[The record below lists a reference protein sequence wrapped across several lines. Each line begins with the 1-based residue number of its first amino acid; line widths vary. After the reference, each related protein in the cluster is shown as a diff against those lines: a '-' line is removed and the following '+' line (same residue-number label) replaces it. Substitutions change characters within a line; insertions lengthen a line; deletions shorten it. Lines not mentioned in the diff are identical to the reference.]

1 MDVIKMKRTK
11 IILDCDPGHDDALA
25 LTMAAA
31 SNRIELLAVTTSAGN
46 QTPDKTLNNAL
57 RMLTLLNATDV
68 PVASGNQR
76 PLMRHLKIAD
86 YVHGETGLDGAELP
100 APSFEPQDCGAVELI
115 AKVLKA
121 QAEPITLVVTGP
133 MTNIALF
140 LRVHPELEDK
150 IKQIVFMGGAA
161 GQGNV
166 MPTTEFNM
174 AVDPEAAK
182 IVINEGIPL
191 VMAGLNVTLKAQI
204 RPDDLEHIKAIN
216 NPVAQAI
223 AGQMD
228 FYGEWYG
235 QDKFGLAGTPVH
247 DPCTIAYLLKPEIFE
262 AHNAYI
268 DVETQGSLTAGET
281 VVDFTGLM
289 EKDNNA
295 KVLMNLDRVQ
305 FIEMIIE
312 LLHKFD

>member
-1 MDVIKMKRTK
+1 MKRTK

-121 QAEPITLVVTGP
+121 QIEPITLVVTGP

-262 AHNAYI
+262 THNAYI

-295 KVLMNLDRVQ
+295 KVLMDLDREQ
-305 FIEMIIE
+305 FVEMIIE

>member
-1 MDVIKMKRTK
+1 MKPEK

-25 LTMAAA
+25 LTMAIA
-31 SNRIELLAVTTSAGN
+31 SEQIELLGVTTSAGN

-57 RMLTLLNATDV
+57 RMLTLLGVTDV
-68 PVASGNQR
+68 PVAGGNHR
-76 PLMRHLKIAD
+76 PLMRSLKIAD
-86 YVHGETGLDGAELP
+86 YVHGETGLDGADLLEP
-100 APSFEPQDCGAVELI
+100 ADQPAVELI
-115 AKVLKA
+115 ADILRS

-140 LRVHPELEDK
+140 LRIHPELENK

-166 MPTTEFNM
+166 EPTTEFNM

-204 RPDDLEHIKAIN
+204 YPDDLEKIRKIN
-216 NPVAQAI
+216 NQVAQAI
-223 AGQMD
+223 TGQME
-228 FYGEWYG
+228 FYGKWYG
-235 QDKFGLAGTPVH
+235 QTEFGLAGTPVH

-262 AHNAYI
+262 THTAYL
-268 DVETQGSLTAGET
+268 DVETQGQLTAGET

-289 EKDNNA
+289 NQKPNA
-295 KVLMNLDRVQ
+295 KILMDLDRQMFVDL
-305 FIEMIIE
+305 IIS
-312 LLHKFD
+312 LLHRFD

>member
-1 MDVIKMKRTK
+1 MKPEK

-25 LTMAAA
+25 LTMAIA
-31 SNRIELLAVTTSAGN
+31 SEQIELLGVTTSAGN

-57 RMLTLLNATDV
+57 RMLTLLGVTDV
-68 PVASGNQR
+68 PVAGGNHR
-76 PLMRHLKIAD
+76 PLMRSLKIAD
-86 YVHGETGLDGAELP
+86 YVHGETGLDGADLP
-100 APSFEPQDCGAVELI
+100 EPAFKPVDQPAVELI
-115 AKVLKA
+115 ADILRP

-140 LRVHPELEDK
+140 LRIHPELENK

-166 MPTTEFNM
+166 EPTTEFNM

-204 RPDDLEHIKAIN
+204 CPDDFEKIRKIN
-216 NPVAQAI
+216 NRVAQAI
-223 AGQMD
+223 TGQME
-228 FYGEWYG
+228 FYGKWYG
-235 QDKFGLAGTPVH
+235 QAEFGLAGTPVH

-262 AHNAYI
+262 THTAYL
-268 DVETQGSLTAGET
+268 DVETQGQLTAGET

-289 EKDNNA
+289 NQKPNA
-295 KVLMNLDRVQ
+295 KILMDLDRQMFVDL
-305 FIEMIIE
+305 IIS
-312 LLHKFD
+312 LLHRFD

>member
-1 MDVIKMKRTK
+1 MKPEK

-25 LTMAAA
+25 LTMAIA
-31 SNRIELLAVTTSAGN
+31 SEQIELLGVTTSAGN

-57 RMLTLLNATDV
+57 RMLTLLGVTDV
-68 PVASGNQR
+68 PVAGGNHR
-76 PLMRHLKIAD
+76 PLMRNLKIAD
-86 YVHGETGLDGAELP
+86 YVHGETGLDGADLP
-100 APSFEPQDCGAVELI
+100 EPAFEPVDQPAVELI
-115 AKVLKA
+115 ADILRS

-140 LRVHPELEDK
+140 LRIHPELENK

-166 MPTTEFNM
+166 EPTTEFNM

-204 RPDDLEHIKAIN
+204 YPDDLEKIRKIN
-216 NPVAQAI
+216 NQVAQAI
-223 AGQMD
+223 TGQME
-228 FYGEWYG
+228 FYGKWYG
-235 QDKFGLAGTPVH
+235 QAEFGLAGTPVH

-262 AHNAYI
+262 THTAYL
-268 DVETQGSLTAGET
+268 DVETQGQLTAGET

-289 EKDNNA
+289 NQKPNA
-295 KVLMNLDRVQ
+295 KILMDLDRRMFVDL
-305 FIEMIIE
+305 IIS
-312 LLHKFD
+312 LLHRFD

>member
-1 MDVIKMKRTK
+1 MKPEK
-11 IILDCDPGHDDALA
+11 IILDCDPGYDDALA
-25 LTMAAA
+25 LTMAIA
-31 SNRIELLAVTTSAGN
+31 SEQIELLGVTTSAGN

-57 RMLTLLNATDV
+57 RMLTLLGVTDV
-68 PVASGNQR
+68 PVAGGNHR
-76 PLMRHLKIAD
+76 PLMRNLKIAD
-86 YVHGETGLDGAELP
+86 YVHGETGLDGADLP
-100 APSFEPQDCGAVELI
+100 EPAFEPADQPAVELI
-115 AKVLKA
+115 ADILRS

-140 LRVHPELEDK
+140 LRIHPELENK

-166 MPTTEFNM
+166 EPTTEFNM

-204 RPDDLEHIKAIN
+204 YPDDLEKIRKIN
-216 NPVAQAI
+216 NQVAQAI
-223 AGQMD
+223 TGQME
-228 FYGEWYG
+228 FYGKWYG
-235 QDKFGLAGTPVH
+235 QAEFGLAGTPVH

-262 AHNAYI
+262 THTAYL
-268 DVETQGSLTAGET
+268 DVETQGQLTAGET

-289 EKDNNA
+289 NQKPNA
-295 KVLMNLDRVQ
+295 KILMDLDRQMFVDL
-305 FIEMIIE
+305 IIS
-312 LLHKFD
+312 LLHRFD

>member
-1 MDVIKMKRTK
+1 MKPEK
-11 IILDCDPGHDDALA
+11 IILDCDPGYDDALA
-25 LTMAAA
+25 LTMAIA
-31 SNRIELLAVTTSAGN
+31 SEQIELLGVTTSAGN

-57 RMLTLLNATDV
+57 KMLTLLGVTDV
-68 PVASGNQR
+68 PVAGGNHR
-76 PLMRHLKIAD
+76 PLMRNLKIAD
-86 YVHGETGLDGAELP
+86 YVHGETGLDGADLP
-100 APSFEPQDCGAVELI
+100 EPAFEPADQPAVELI
-115 AKVLKA
+115 ADILRS

-140 LRVHPELEDK
+140 LRIHPELENK

-166 MPTTEFNM
+166 EPTTEFNM

-204 RPDDLEHIKAIN
+204 YPDDLEKIRKIN
-216 NPVAQAI
+216 NQVAQAI
-223 AGQMD
+223 TGQME
-228 FYGEWYG
+228 FYGKWYG
-235 QDKFGLAGTPVH
+235 QAEFGLAGTPVH

-262 AHNAYI
+262 THAAYL
-268 DVETQGSLTAGET
+268 DVETQGQLTAGET

-289 EKDNNA
+289 NQKPNA
-295 KVLMNLDRVQ
+295 KILMDLDRQMFVDL
-305 FIEMIIE
+305 IIS
-312 LLHKFD
+312 LLHRFD

>member
-1 MDVIKMKRTK
+1 MKPEK

-25 LTMAAA
+25 LTMAIA
-31 SNRIELLAVTTSAGN
+31 SEQIELLGVTTSAGN
-46 QTPDKTLNNAL
+46 QTSDKTLNNAL
-57 RMLTLLNATDV
+57 RMLTLLGVTDV
-68 PVASGNQR
+68 PVAGGNHR
-76 PLMRHLKIAD
+76 PLMRNLKIAD
-86 YVHGETGLDGAELP
+86 YVHGETGLDGADLP
-100 APSFEPQDCGAVELI
+100 EPAFEPVDQPAVELI
-115 AKVLKA
+115 ADILRS

-140 LRVHPELEDK
+140 LRIHPELENK

-166 MPTTEFNM
+166 EPTTEFNM

-204 RPDDLEHIKAIN
+204 CSDDLEKIRKIN
-216 NPVAQAI
+216 NRVAQAI
-223 AGQMD
+223 TGQME
-228 FYGEWYG
+228 FYGKWYG
-235 QDKFGLAGTPVH
+235 QAEFGLAGTPVH

-262 AHNAYI
+262 THTAYL
-268 DVETQGSLTAGET
+268 DVETQGQLTAGET

-289 EKDNNA
+289 NQKPNA
-295 KVLMNLDRVQ
+295 KILMDLDRQMFVDL
-305 FIEMIIE
+305 IIS
-312 LLHKFD
+312 LLHRFD

>member
-1 MDVIKMKRTK
+1 MKPEK

-25 LTMAAA
+25 LTMAIA
-31 SNRIELLAVTTSAGN
+31 SEQIELLGVTTSAGN

-57 RMLTLLNATDV
+57 RMLTLLGVTDV
-68 PVASGNQR
+68 PVAGGNHR
-76 PLMRHLKIAD
+76 PLMRSLKIAD
-86 YVHGETGLDGAELP
+86 YVHGETGLDGADLP
-100 APSFEPQDCGAVELI
+100 EPAFEPVDQPAVELI
-115 AKVLKA
+115 ADILRS

-140 LRVHPELEDK
+140 LRIHSELENK

-166 MPTTEFNM
+166 EPTTEFNM

-204 RPDDLEHIKAIN
+204 CSDDLEKIRKIN
-216 NPVAQAI
+216 NRVAQAI
-223 AGQMD
+223 TGQME
-228 FYGEWYG
+228 FYGKWYR
-235 QDKFGLAGTPVH
+235 QAEFGLAGTPVH

-262 AHNAYI
+262 THTAYL
-268 DVETQGSLTAGET
+268 DVETQGQLTAGET

-289 EKDNNA
+289 NQKPNA
-295 KVLMNLDRVQ
+295 KILMDLDRQMFVDL
-305 FIEMIIE
+305 IIS
-312 LLHKFD
+312 LLHRFD

>member
-1 MDVIKMKRTK
+1 MEKEK

-25 LTMAAA
+25 LTMAVA
-31 SNRIELLAVTTSAGN
+31 SEKIELLGVTTSAGN

-57 RMLTLLNATDV
+57 RMLTLLNATDI
-68 PVASGNQR
+68 PVASGNKR
-76 PLMRHLKIAD
+76 PLMRNLKIAD

-100 APSFEPQDCGAVELI
+100 EPDFEPVKQPAVELI
-115 AKVLKA
+115 ADILRNQEK
-121 QAEPITLVVTGP
+121 PITLVVTGP

-140 LRVHPELEDK
+140 LRVHPELKDK
-150 IKQIVFMGGAA
+150 IKRIVFMGGAV

-166 MPTTEFNM
+166 QPTTEFNM

-204 RPDDLEHIKAIN
+204 CPDDLERIRQID

-223 AGQMD
+223 TGQME
-228 FYGEWYG
+228 FYGQWYG
-235 QDKFGLAGTPVH
+235 QDQFGLDGTPVH

-262 AHNAYI
+262 SHDAYL
-268 DVETQGSLTAGET
+268 DVETQGQLTAGET
-281 VVDFTGLM
+281 VADFSGLM
-289 EKDNNA
+289 GKKNNA
-295 KVLMNLDRVQ
+295 KILMNLDRQKFVDL
-305 FIEMIIE
+305 IID
-312 LLHKFD
+312 LLHNFD

>member
-1 MDVIKMKRTK
+1 MKRTK

-31 SNRIELLAVTTSAGN
+31 SDRIELLAVTTSAGN

-262 AHNAYI
+262 THNAYI

-281 VVDFTGLM
+281 VVDFSGLM

-295 KVLMNLDRVQ
+295 KVLMDLDREQ
-305 FIEMIIE
+305 FVEMIIE

>member
-1 MDVIKMKRTK
+1 MKPEK
-11 IILDCDPGHDDALA
+11 IILDCDPGYDDALA
-25 LTMAAA
+25 LTMAIA
-31 SNRIELLAVTTSAGN
+31 SEQIELLGVTTSAGN

-57 RMLTLLNATDV
+57 RMLTLLGVTDV
-68 PVASGNQR
+68 PVAGGNHR
-76 PLMRHLKIAD
+76 PLMRSLKIAD
-86 YVHGETGLDGAELP
+86 YVHGETGLDGADLP
-100 APSFEPQDCGAVELI
+100 EPAFEPVDQPAVELI
-115 AKVLKA
+115 ADILRS

-140 LRVHPELEDK
+140 LRIHPELENK

-166 MPTTEFNM
+166 EPTTEFNM

-204 RPDDLEHIKAIN
+204 YPDDLEKIRKIN
-216 NPVAQAI
+216 NQVAQAI
-223 AGQMD
+223 TGQME
-228 FYGEWYG
+228 FYGKWYG
-235 QDKFGLAGTPVH
+235 QAEFGLAGTPVH

-262 AHNAYI
+262 THTAYL
-268 DVETQGSLTAGET
+268 DVETQGQLTAGET

-289 EKDNNA
+289 NQKPNA
-295 KVLMNLDRVQ
+295 KILMDLDRQMFVDL
-305 FIEMIIE
+305 IIS
-312 LLHKFD
+312 LLHRFD

>member
-1 MDVIKMKRTK
+1 MKRTK

-31 SNRIELLAVTTSAGN
+31 SDRIELLAVTTSAGN

-262 AHNAYI
+262 THNAYI

-295 KVLMNLDRVQ
+295 KVLMDLDREQ
-305 FIEMIIE
+305 FVEMIIE

>member
-1 MDVIKMKRTK
+1 MKPEK

-25 LTMAAA
+25 LTMAIA
-31 SNRIELLAVTTSAGN
+31 SEQIELLGVTTSAGN

-57 RMLTLLNATDV
+57 KMLTLLGVTDV
-68 PVASGNQR
+68 PVAGGNHR
-76 PLMRHLKIAD
+76 PLMRSLKIAD
-86 YVHGETGLDGAELP
+86 YVHGETGLDGADLP
-100 APSFEPQDCGAVELI
+100 EPAFESVDQPAVELI
-115 AKVLKA
+115 ADILRS

-140 LRVHPELEDK
+140 LRIHPELENK

-166 MPTTEFNM
+166 EPTTEFNM

-204 RPDDLEHIKAIN
+204 YPDDLEKIRKIN
-216 NPVAQAI
+216 NQVAQAI
-223 AGQMD
+223 TGQME
-228 FYGEWYG
+228 FYGKWYG
-235 QDKFGLAGTPVH
+235 QAEFGLAGTPVH

-262 AHNAYI
+262 THTAYL
-268 DVETQGSLTAGET
+268 DVETQGQLTAGET

-289 EKDNNA
+289 NQKPNA
-295 KVLMNLDRVQ
+295 KILMDLDRQMFVDL
-305 FIEMIIE
+305 IIS
-312 LLHKFD
+312 LLHRFD

>member
-1 MDVIKMKRTK
+1 MKPEK

-25 LTMAAA
+25 LTMAIA
-31 SNRIELLAVTTSAGN
+31 SEQIELLGVTTSAGN

-57 RMLTLLNATDV
+57 RMLTLLGVTDV
-68 PVASGNQR
+68 PVAGGNHR
-76 PLMRHLKIAD
+76 PLMRNLKIAD
-86 YVHGETGLDGAELP
+86 YVHGETGLDGADLP
-100 APSFEPQDCGAVELI
+100 EPAFEPADQPAVELI
-115 AKVLKA
+115 ADILRS

-140 LRVHPELEDK
+140 LRIHPELENK

-166 MPTTEFNM
+166 EPTTEFNM

-204 RPDDLEHIKAIN
+204 YPDDLEKIRKIN
-216 NPVAQAI
+216 NRVAQAI
-223 AGQMD
+223 TGQME
-228 FYGEWYG
+228 FYGKWYG
-235 QDKFGLAGTPVH
+235 QAEFGLAGTPVH

-262 AHNAYI
+262 THTAYL
-268 DVETQGSLTAGET
+268 DVETQGQLTAGET

-289 EKDNNA
+289 NQKPNA
-295 KVLMNLDRVQ
+295 KILMDLDRQMFVDL
-305 FIEMIIE
+305 IIS
-312 LLHKFD
+312 LLHRFD